1 MAHCKTES
9 TPAPSQCSHQP
20 QLKSRLPRGRRDGR
34 GEALPS
40 MRLNSEDTGGEDH
53 VGTRQA
59 ARNSTEEQFP
69 GQSGSDPRRLR
80 GHPAGR
86 RDWPRWQ
93 EGVSRAR
100 SGHAKG
106 RWGVLDK
113 ASGCSEGAP
122 RDYTGQSGHGSGP
135 RRPHKELHASTC
147 YLTGPVFPTNTW

>member
-9 TPAPSQCSHQP
+9 APAPPQCSRKP
-20 QLKSRLPRGRRDGR
+20 WLKSCLPRGQRAGR

-40 MRLNSEDTGGEDH
+40 MRSNSEDAGGEDD

-69 GQSGSDPRRLR
+69 GQSSSDARRLR

-86 RDWPRWQ
+86 RAWPRWQ
-93 EGVSRAR
+93 GGVSRAH

-113 ASGCSEGAP
+113 ASGCSKGAP
-122 RDYTGQSGHGSGP
+122 WDYAARSGHGSGP
-135 RRPHKELHASTC
+135 RRPHKELHASTR